1 MLLPDY
7 LLKIKADY
15 STPSEFFGLVVLAFC
30 ATAIIFSIIANF
42 LLVQDAG
49 NSKKEKKSLV
59 ETGTMSLFF
68 LFFFFLIKYRLT
80 VLEIDFLH
88 KPVYLLIGLFLVV
101 LGTIFNIWG
110 RIDLGNNWANQIKIY
125 KNQTLVTRGPFKIVR
140 HPLYA
145 SLIWIF
151 FGASI
156 YFSNISAFLANL
168 LIFIPFMYYRAKQ
181 EERVLEK
188 EFKEYTK
195 YSKKTGMFFPK
206 FAILNPWSR

>member
-1 MLLPDY
+1 MPLPDY
-7 LLKIKADY
+7 FLKIKPDY
-15 STPSEFFGLVVLAFC
+15 STPSQFYGLIVLALC
-30 ATAIIFSIIANF
+30 ATAIIFSIISNF
-42 LLVQDAG
+42 LLAQDAG

-68 LFFFFLIKYRLT
+68 LLFFLLIKYRLIL
-80 VLEIDFLH
+80 LEIDLLH
-88 KPVYLLIGLFLVV
+88 KPVYLITGIAIVLV
-101 LGTIFNIWG
+101 GTIFNIWG
-110 RIDLGNNWANQIKIY
+110 RIYLGNNWANQIKIY
-125 KNQTLVTRGPFKIVR
+125 KNQTLVTGGPFKIVR

-168 LIFIPFMYYRAKQ
+168 LIFTPFMYYRAKQ
-181 EERVLEK
+181 EERILK
-188 EFKEYTK
+188 NEFKEYAK